1 MVQAQAIETIRCR
14 PDELLEFVL
23 DPEQYAKVDAKIGTI
38 DWVKREGDVA
48 QFRFRGKLPGLP
60 DPAPKLTSRM
70 SLTPGERIDVR
81 LPSTPDNRLINLM
94 MKDFSASW
102 VCEPVDG
109 ATKVTRAL
117 RFDFK
122 PPAKWPAEP
131 VLRRT
136 LQRDVE
142 NELRGAEAYLEN
154 RRG

>member
-1 MVQAQAIETIRCR
+1 MATAQTTETIRCS
-14 PDELLEFVL
+14 PEELLEFVL
-23 DPEQYAKVDAKIGTI
+23 DPEAYATVDAKIGPI
-38 DWVKREGDVA
+38 DWVEREGDVT

-60 DPAPKLTSRM
+60 GPAPKLTSRM

-81 LPSTPDNRLINLM
+81 LPSIPDNRLINLM

-109 ATKVTRAL
+109 ATKVTRVL

-122 PPAKWPAEP
+122 APAKWLAEP

-136 LQRDVE
+136 LQHDVE
-142 NELRGAEAYLEN
+142 DELRGAKEYLES
-154 RRG
+154 RRE

>member
-1 MVQAQAIETIRCR
+1 M
-14 PDELLEFVL
+14 
-23 DPEQYAKVDAKIGTI
+23 DAKIGPI

-60 DPAPKLTSRM
+60 GPAPKLTSRM

-81 LPSTPDNRLINLM
+81 LPPIPDNRLINLM
-94 MKDFSASW
+94 MADFSASW
-102 VCEPVDG
+102 VCEPVDD
-109 ATKVTRAL
+109 ATKVTRTL

-122 PPAKWPAEP
+122 PPAKWLAEP

-142 NELRGAEAYLEN
+142 DELRGAKEYLES
-154 RRG
+154 RHG